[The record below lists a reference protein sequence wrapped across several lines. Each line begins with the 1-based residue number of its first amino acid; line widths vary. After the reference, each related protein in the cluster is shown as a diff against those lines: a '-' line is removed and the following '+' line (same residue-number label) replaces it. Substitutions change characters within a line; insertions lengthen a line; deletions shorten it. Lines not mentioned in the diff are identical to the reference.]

1 MGSCLATEMQ
11 NDEFFLTFL
20 EEAIDL
26 LADWEKHCLGL
37 DKGFDKTTVD
47 ALFRSA
53 HNLKGSSRS
62 VGLDAFG
69 GLVHKTEDV
78 ISALRVQAIELSPR
92 LIKSLL
98 DAHSVLTK
106 WREHLIVDKTFI
118 PRAEI
123 ATIEATLSKI
133 LSTKDQIQQNSERI
147 EGFELFSD
155 TEENPKA
162 DQKIE
167 EANITFDKGEGTKQS
182 TSPTQSEKATIAPK
196 PVNKNLESIRVP
208 SQKIDALMQIVGELS
223 TQQAIISHSRLHG
236 VLSSKASQNAIQI
249 SAKLTKELQHQ
260 TLGLRMQSLSS
271 LFQRLERTIRDLARD
286 QSKPI
291 EVVLEGEDVELDK
304 SIIERVTDTLVHI
317 VRNAVDHGIEKLDV
331 RKSVQKPEKAS
342 ITLHAFQDSNV
353 VTIQVKDD
361 GRGIDAEKVK
371 RKALEKGL
379 IKSTDKIEGH
389 QLYDLLLLPG
399 FSTAD
404 QVSEV
409 SGRGVGLDVVNRT
422 VDSLGGSMT
431 IESTFQ
437 QGSVFSISLPI
448 SVSIV
453 DGLVFELESSSY
465 VVPIH
470 EVEEVIDTKMYKKE
484 IMTNSTPMIMVRGRA
499 IAVIQL
505 AKFLPTFE
513 DYEARHRVDF
523 LESEFKD
530 PAFIVEARGH
540 KVALCFDR
548 IIGQQSIVVRR
559 LPEKIKHITGFRGS
573 TILSNGE
580 PAIIIS
586 PRDFARNYISGIG
599 DMMVDS
605 TVAVNQKEAG

>member
-1 MGSCLATEMQ
+1 MQ
-11 NDEFFLTFL
+11 SDEFFLTFL
-20 EEAIDL
+20 EEAIDI

-37 DKGFDKTTVD
+37 DRGFDKTKVD

-69 GLVHKTEDV
+69 GFVHKTEDV
-78 ISALRVQAIELSPR
+78 ISALRVQAVEFSPL
-92 LIKSLL
+92 LIKTLL
-98 DAHSVLTK
+98 EVHSVLTR
-106 WREHLIVDKTFI
+106 WRDHLSIDRTFI
-118 PRAEI
+118 PREEI
-123 ATIEATLSKI
+123 ATLEATLSKI
-133 LSTKDQIQQNSERI
+133 LSSKDQKIQNPGRI

-155 TEENPKA
+155 IEEKPKANPKL
-162 DQKIE
+162 DLP
-167 EANITFDKGEGTKQS
+167 N
-182 TSPTQSEKATIAPK
+182 PTSEKSEGSNQSASTAQNEKAPLSQK
-196 PVNKNLESIRVP
+196 PMNKNLESIRVP

-236 VLSSKASQNAIQI
+236 MLSAKASQNAIQI

-271 LFQRLERTIRDLARD
+271 LFQRLERIVRDLARD

-291 EVVLEGEDVELDK
+291 DVVLEGEDVELDK

-317 VRNAVDHGIEKLDV
+317 VRNAVDHGIEKPDV
-331 RKSVQKPEKAS
+331 RKSVQKPEKAT
-342 ITLHAFQDSNV
+342 IKLCATQDSNV

-379 IKSTDKIEGH
+379 IKSTDKIEGP
-389 QLYDLLLLPG
+389 QVYDLLLLPG

-484 IMTNSTPMIMVRGRA
+484 MMTNSTPMIMVRGRA

-505 AKFLPTFE
+505 ATFLPTFE
-513 DYEARHRVDF
+513 DYEARARVDY
-523 LESEFKD
+523 LEHEFKD

-586 PRDFARNYISGIG
+586 PRDFARNYISNVG

-605 TVAVNQKEAG
+605 SVAANQKQAG

>member
-1 MGSCLATEMQ
+1 MGSCLTTEMQ

-20 EEAIDL
+20 EEAIDI

-37 DKGFDKTTVD
+37 DRGFDKTTVD

-62 VGLDAFG
+62 VGLDTFG
-69 GLVHKTEDV
+69 GFVHKTEDV
-78 ISALRVQAIELSPR
+78 ISALRVKAVEFSPL
-92 LIKSLL
+92 LIKTLL
-98 DAHSVLTK
+98 EVHSVLTR
-106 WREHLIVDKTFI
+106 WRDHLKADRTFI
-118 PRAEI
+118 PREEI
-123 ATIEATLSKI
+123 ASLEATLSKI
-133 LSTKDQIQQNSERI
+133 LSNREQKIQHPGQI

-155 TEENPKA
+155 IEEKPKA
-162 DQKIE
+162 NQKLDLP
-167 EANITFDKGEGTKQS
+167 N
-182 TSPTQSEKATIAPK
+182 PTSEKSEGSNHSASPAQNEKAFVAPK
-196 PVNKNLESIRVP
+196 PANKNLESIRVP

-291 EVVLEGEDVELDK
+291 DVVLEGEDVELDK

-317 VRNAVDHGIEKLDV
+317 VRNAVDHGIEKPDV

-342 ITLHAFQDSNV
+342 ISLCATQDSNV

-371 RKALEKGL
+371 RKAIEKGL

-389 QLYDLLLLPG
+389 QVYDLLLLPG

-431 IESTFQ
+431 IDSIFH

-470 EVEEVIDTKMYKKE
+470 EVEEVINTKMYKKE
-484 IMTNSTPMIMVRGRA
+484 MMTNSTPMIMLRGRA

-505 AKFLPTFE
+505 ATFLPTQE
-513 DYEARHRVDF
+513 DNEARRRVDF

-586 PRDFARNYISGIG
+586 PRDFARNYISGVG

-605 TVAVNQKEAG
+605 SLAVNQKEAG